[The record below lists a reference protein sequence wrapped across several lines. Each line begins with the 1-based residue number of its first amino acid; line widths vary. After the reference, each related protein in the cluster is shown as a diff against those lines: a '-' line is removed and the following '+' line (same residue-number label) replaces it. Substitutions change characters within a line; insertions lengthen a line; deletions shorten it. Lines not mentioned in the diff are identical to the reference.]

1 MSKSSLHS
9 DENKALVAVLVKAR
23 KAAGISQTDLA
34 DRLNKRQQFVS
45 RIESGERRVDLLEF
59 IMIARALKIEPRD
72 LLGRVLRQLPKSF
85 EV

>member
-9 DENKALVAVLVKAR
+9 DENKALVAVLVKVR
-23 KAAGISQTDLA
+23 KGVGISQTELA
-34 DRLNKRQQFVS
+34 ERLNKSQQFVS
-45 RIESGERRVDLLEF
+45 RFESGERRIDLLEF

-72 LLGRVLRQLPKSF
+72 LLGRVLRQLPKQF

>member
-9 DENKALVAVLVKAR
+9 DENKTLVAILVKAR
-23 KAAGISQTDLA
+23 KAADISQTELA
-34 DRLNKRQQFVS
+34 ERLNKSQQFVS

-72 LLGRVLRQLPKSF
+72 LLRRVLRQLPKQF
-85 EV
+85 EI

>member
-23 KAAGISQTDLA
+23 KTAEISQTELA
-34 DRLNKRQQFVS
+34 ERLNKSQQFVS

-59 IMIARALKIEPRD
+59 VMIARALKIEPRD
-72 LLGRVLRQLPKSF
+72 LLGRVLRQLPKQF

>member
-23 KAAGISQTDLA
+23 KAADISQTELA
-34 DRLNKRQQFVS
+34 DRLNKTQQFVS

-72 LLGRVLRQLPKSF
+72 LLSRVLRQLPKQF

>member
-23 KAAGISQTDLA
+23 KAADISQTELA
-34 DRLNKRQQFVS
+34 DRLSKSQQFVS

-72 LLGRVLRQLPKSF
+72 LLGRVLRHLPKQF
-85 EV
+85 EI

>member
-9 DENKALVAVLVKAR
+9 DENKTLVAILVKAR
-23 KAAGISQTDLA
+23 KAAGISQFELA
-34 DRLNKRQQFVS
+34 ERLNKSQQFVS

-72 LLGRVLRQLPKSF
+72 LLGRVLRQLPKQV

>member
-23 KAAGISQTDLA
+23 KAADISQTELA

-59 IMIARALKIEPRD
+59 VMIARALKIEPRD
-72 LLGRVLRQLPKSF
+72 LLGRVLRQLPKQF

>member
-9 DENKALVAVLVKAR
+9 DENKALVAVLVKTR
-23 KAAGISQTDLA
+23 KAIGMSQVELA
-34 DRLNKRQQFVS
+34 ERLNKSQQFVS

-72 LLGRVLRQLPKSF
+72 LLGRVLRQLPKHF